1 MESGVVTTI
10 QRCGVTGP
18 PGAGSNSQ
26 FLRQIRVLLLDFA
39 EDGRDPAQ
47 PSALGSRVAGVI
59 VEYQQFN

>member
-39 EDGRDPAQ
+39 EDMEEILRSRQPWAPA
-47 PSALGSRVAGVI
+47 SR
-59 VEYQQFN
+59 E